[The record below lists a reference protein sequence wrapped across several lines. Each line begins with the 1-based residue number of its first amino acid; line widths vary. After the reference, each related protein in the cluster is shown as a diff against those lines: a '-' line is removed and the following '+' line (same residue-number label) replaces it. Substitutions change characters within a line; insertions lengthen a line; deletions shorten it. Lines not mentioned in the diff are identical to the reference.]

1 MLPED
6 CFPVSENARENGR
19 CVRRR
24 NSMAS
29 VTLKNVKK
37 IYPFNGDDAKKKK
50 KKKGEEAPEKKVNLQ
65 ITDKGVVAVQ
75 EFSVDI
81 KDKEFIVLVGPSG
94 CGKSTTLRMIAGLE
108 EISEGELYIGNRL
121 VNDVAPKD
129 RDIAMVFQNYALYPH
144 MTVYENMAF
153 ALKLRHAPKD
163 EIDKKVKEAAE
174 ILDITQYLGRKPK
187 ALSGGQRQRV
197 AIGRAIVR
205 DPQVMLMDEPLS
217 NLDAKLRNQ
226 MRAELIK
233 LRERINTT
241 FIYVTHDQTEA
252 MTLGDR
258 IVIMKDGFIQQIGTP
273 QEVFNHP
280 YNLFVATFIGTP
292 QMNMFENA
300 KLIKVD
306 GKYAVQLDNQTVVLS
321 DEKQAKLAANNV
333 AEQDVV
339 LGVRPE
345 HIELTAGGIE
355 GKVDVSEMMG
365 STVHLHVTSM
375 GRDVVLVVSTMNMT
389 GAEVAALSSGSTV
402 HFSFPGQVCHIFSKE
417 TGINLEA

>member
-1 MLPED
+1 M
-6 CFPVSENARENGR
+6 ST
-19 CVRRR
+19 
-24 NSMAS
+24 
-29 VTLKNVKK
+29 VTLKNIKK
-37 IYPFNGDDAKKKK
+37 IYPYHKDEEKKKAKLDAKKA
-50 KKKGEEAPEKKVNLQ
+50 KKGELGDQKKVNLQ
-65 ITDKGVVAVQ
+65 ITDQGVVAVQ
-75 EFSVDI
+75 EFSLEI
-81 KDKEFIVLVGPSG
+81 KDKEFVVLVGPSG

-108 EISEGELYIGNRL
+108 EITEGELWVGDKL

-144 MTVYENMAF
+144 MTVYDNMAF
-153 ALKLRHAPKD
+153 ALKLRKTPKD
-163 EIDKKVKEAAE
+163 VIDKKVKEAAE
-174 ILDITQYLGRKPK
+174 ILDITEYLNRKPK

-241 FIYVTHDQTEA
+241 FVYVTHDQTEA

-280 YNLFVATFIGTP
+280 YNLFVAGFIGSP
-292 QMNMFENA
+292 QMNFFDA
-300 KLIKVD
+300 KLVKKD
-306 GKYAVQLDNQTVVLS
+306 GKYAVELNGYTVELS
-321 DEKQAKLAANNV
+321 ADKQAALAKNNV
-333 AEQDVV
+333 AEQDIT

-345 HIELTAGGIE
+345 HINAAAGGE
-355 GKVDVSEMMG
+355 GVDGKIDVQELMG
-365 STVHLHVTSM
+365 SSVHLHVNTNGKDIIAIINTSDM
-375 GRDVVLVVSTMNMT
+375 SEAD
-389 GAEVAALSSGSTV
+389 VAALKAGTV
-402 HFSFPGQVCHIFSKE
+402 IKLEFGGHNCHVFSKE

>member
-1 MLPED
+1 
-6 CFPVSENARENGR
+6 
-19 CVRRR
+19 
-24 NSMAS
+24 MAS
-29 VTLKNVKK
+29 LTLKNIKK
-37 IYPFNGDDAKKKK
+37 IYPFSGDDTKKKK
-50 KKKGEEAPEKKVNLQ
+50 KKKGEEQEEKKVNLQ

-75 EFSVDI
+75 EFNLEI

-108 EISEGELYIGNRL
+108 EITEGELYIGDRL

-144 MTVYENMAF
+144 MTVYDNLAF
-153 ALKLRHAPKD
+153 ALKLRHTPKD
-163 EIDKKVKEAAE
+163 EIDKKVKEAAK

-205 DPQVMLMDEPLS
+205 NPQVMLMDEPLS

-226 MRAELIK
+226 MRAEIIK

-273 QEVFNHP
+273 QEVFSHP
-280 YNLFVATFIGTP
+280 YNLFVAGFIGTP
-292 QMNMFENA
+292 QMNMFDA
-300 KLIKVD
+300 KLVKNN
-306 GKYAVQLDNQTVVLS
+306 GKYAVQLGNLTVELS
-321 DEKQAKLAANNV
+321 DEKQAALAKNNV

-345 HIELTAGGIE
+345 HITLADDGIDAR
-355 GKVDVSEMMG
+355 VDVHEMMG
-365 STVHLHVTSM
+365 STVHLHVTAM
-375 GRDVVLVVSTMNMT
+375 GRDVVLVVSTMDMT
-389 GAEVAALSSGSTV
+389 PAQIAALANGASVKFKFDGN
-402 HFSFPGQVCHIFSKE
+402 VCHVFNKE